1 MIVFLAQDRSWMRQ
15 ELPSPI
21 RAKVDEMIWL
31 LVAASVVGVAGA
43 LFVLARRRDDQS
55 DFGSVSNQW
64 LSEQRLGQSNDPHR

>member
-1 MIVFLAQDRSWMRQ
+1 
-15 ELPSPI
+15 
-21 RAKVDEMIWL
+21 MIWM

-64 LSEQRLGQSNDPHR
+64 LSEQRFGQSHDTHR